1 MYQFLRNNR
10 DALIARCKE
19 AVARRPRRVATEEQL
34 QNGIPLFLDQLTRTL
49 EAEEGGK
56 GSNFTSEQISGASG
70 GDSLA
75 LSEIGVSAA
84 AHGRQLLE
92 LGYTVDQVV
101 HDYGDLCQ
109 AITTLAVERDAPFS
123 VDEFRT
129 LNRCLDNAIADAV
142 NEFSL
147 QRDIVMG
154 RRQDQLVTERV
165 GFMVHELRN
174 ALHTASLACMALEAG
189 GMPVAGATGAVL
201 KRSLASM
208 SALLVEAAVSV
219 RAAAGVDPSPEYL
232 SVASLIGDAASSA
245 ALDASARGCTTVVG
259 PVDPGLWVCA
269 HREPLTAAIV
279 NLLQNGFKFTKPH
292 TDVVLSAQAN
302 PARTEIWIEVAD
314 NCGGLPADFATKMFR
329 PFTQGSED
337 RTGLGLGL
345 SIARQG
351 VQAQGGTLGVEDV
364 PGTGCIFRISLPV
377 APDRRAGN
385 AGGAPH

>member
-10 DALIARCKE
+10 EALIARCKE
-19 AVARRPRRVATEEQL
+19 AVARRPKRVATDEQL
-34 QNGIPLFLDQLTRTL
+34 HNGVPLFLEQLTRTL
-49 EAEEGGK
+49 EAEEDGR
-56 GSNFTSEQISGASG
+56 GSNSASEKISGAAG
-70 GDSLA
+70 GDSLTT
-75 LSEIGVSAA
+75 SEIGVSAA

-142 NEFSL
+142 TEFSL
-147 QRDIVMG
+147 QRDIVIG
-154 RRQDQLVTERV
+154 KRQEELVTERV

-174 ALHTASLACMALEAG
+174 ALHTATLACTALEAG
-189 GMPVAGATGAVL
+189 GLSVAGATGSVL

-208 SALLVEAAVSV
+208 SALLADAVGSV
-219 RAAAGVDPSPEYL
+219 RSATGTVQPAVHL

-245 ALDASARGCTTVVG
+245 ALDASARGCTMVVG
-259 PVDPGLWVCA
+259 PVDPTLWVCA

-279 NLLQNGFKFTKPH
+279 NLLHNGFKFTKPH
-292 TDVVLSAQAN
+292 TDVVLSAYAN
-302 PARTEIWIEVAD
+302 EARTEVWIEVAD
-314 NCGGLPADFATKMFR
+314 NCGGLPADFAAKMFR

-351 VQAQGGTLGVEDV
+351 VEAQGGRLSVVDV
-364 PGTGCIFRISLPV
+364 PGTGCIFRISLPM
-377 APDRRAGN
+377 APDRRAS
-385 AGGAPH
+385 

>member
-10 DALIARCKE
+10 EALIARCKE
-19 AVARRPRRVATEEQL
+19 AVARRPKRVATDEQL

-49 EAEEGGK
+49 EAEEDGQ
-56 GSNFTSEQISGASG
+56 GSNVTSEKISGAPG

-75 LSEIGVSAA
+75 LSEIGVSAS

-123 VDEFRT
+123 IDEFRT

-142 NEFSL
+142 TEFSK
-147 QRDIVMG
+147 QRDMVIS
-154 RRQDQLVTERV
+154 RQQDQEVTERV

-174 ALHTASLACMALEAG
+174 ALHTASLACTALESG
-189 GMPVAGATGAVL
+189 GLPVTGATGSVL

-208 SALLVEAAVSV
+208 SAILVNAAGAVREAAGTGQP
-219 RAAAGVDPSPEYL
+219 APHL

-245 ALDASARGCTTVVG
+245 ALDASARGCTMVVG

-292 TDVVLSAQAN
+292 TDVMLSAYAN
-302 PARTEIWIEVAD
+302 EAKTEVWIEISD
-314 NCGGLPADFATKMFR
+314 NCGGLPADFAAKMFR
-329 PFTQGSED
+329 PFTQGSDD
-337 RTGLGLGL
+337 RSGLGLGL

-351 VQAQGGTLGVEDV
+351 VEAQGGTLSVQDI
-364 PGTGCIFRISLPV
+364 PGTGCIFRIAL
-377 APDRRAGN
+377 ALALDRRSA
-385 AGGAPH
+385 

>member
-1 MYQFLRNNR
+1 MHQFLKNNR
-10 DALIARCKE
+10 EALIERCKE
-19 AVARRPRRVATEEQL
+19 AVARRPKRVATEAQL
-34 QNGIPLFLDQLTRTL
+34 QNGVPLFLEQLTRTL
-49 EAEEGGK
+49 EAEEDGK
-56 GSNFTSEQISGASG
+56 GSNFASEQISGASG
-70 GDSLA
+70 GDALA

-142 NEFSL
+142 TEFSL
-147 QRDIVMG
+147 QRDIAIG
-154 RRQDQLVTERV
+154 QRQDQLVAERV

-174 ALHTASLACMALEAG
+174 ALNTASLACMALEAG
-189 GMPVAGATGAVL
+189 NLPVAGATGSVL

-208 SALLVEAAVSV
+208 SALLVDAVGTV
-219 RAAAGVDPSPEYL
+219 RAAARAAEPSLHL

-245 ALDASARGCTTVVG
+245 ALDASARGCTMVVG
-259 PVDPGLWVCA
+259 SVDPDLYVCA

-292 TDVVLSAQAN
+292 TDVRLNAYAN
-302 PARTEIWIEVAD
+302 ETRTDVWIEVAD
-314 NCGGLPADFATKMFR
+314 HCGGLPDDFERKMFR

-351 VQAQGGTLGVEDV
+351 IEAEGGTLSVEDV
-364 PGTGCIFRISLPV
+364 PGTGCIFRISLPI
-377 APDRRAGN
+377 APANGSV
-385 AGGAPH
+385 